1 MQEPNGSY
9 QIDEGS
15 QYIQNSDKNF
25 VAMATFLVPGL

>member
-15 QYIQNSDKNF
+15 QDIQNSDKNF

>member
-25 VAMATFLVPGL
+25 VAMAKILVPGI